1 LYSFDAAQGFDTLG
15 YYRRSGPNYYEW
27 GDMSYGGLDNPA
39 RGEFIFLKDDQPA
52 NTKWTSTTFSGPA
65 TDPNTGVTS
74 NFTLRWEMTIVQKDV
89 NLTVGSTNYTN
100 VIQVKQEL
108 QLQTGPTIWTPLIY
122 YQNYFARDKGL
133 VKQERVDV
141 YTGTPVVIW
150 TDNVKRL
157 VIY

>member
-1 LYSFDAAQGFDTLG
+1 
-15 YYRRSGPNYYEW
+15 
-27 GDMSYGGLDNPA
+27 
-39 RGEFIFLKDDQPA
+39 
-52 NTKWTSTTFSGPA
+52 
-65 TDPNTGVTS
+65 
-74 NFTLRWEMTIVQKDV
+74 MTIVQKDV